1 MKQRLVIALS
11 FLSMLVLFIS
21 CQTVNTNRLP
31 LWESNNTR
39 NKTIVISDL
48 HLGIDDSYTETL
60 ENRAYLVEFLQRL
73 QSTKDVKELVIAG
86 DFLDAWYLPVFY
98 PSYTDENEFYKGVIA
113 NNKEVI
119 AELNKV
125 IKSGIALIYVP
136 GNHDLT
142 LEANVLKEAIPSIQI
157 VSDEQG
163 LGTYYTGNNKEIVIE
178 HGHRY
183 DIFSAPD
190 KITNEELCGN
200 KNNTILPAGYIYAR
214 YAATW
219 VIEGRPAVAK
229 DLPVITQVPDKTN
242 IDQFSAYI
250 YYSVLKQV
258 STRMTPKEDLNEKI
272 FKLHIAGFD
281 DDYSYLDFYPV
292 TQADGTISANKLFKN
307 IQRTWQDRQIQN
319 NVKVSNSFI
328 QAVAGANNWDYY
340 FDQAK
345 IQYLEN
351 PNEKVDIVI
360 FGHTHVPSYYTTEEG
375 KLYVNS
381 GTWVDHN
388 TDFPEAT
395 RTFVVVE
402 SGKKDLAEIYSYL
415 EDGTLQ
421 DLKPIVSK

>member
-163 LGTYYTGNNKEIVIE
+163 LGTYYTGNSKEIVIE

-190 KITNEELCGN
+190 KIT
-200 KNNTILPAGYIYAR
+200 P
-214 YAATW
+214 
-219 VIEGRPAVAK
+219 
-229 DLPVITQVPDKTN
+229 
-242 IDQFSAYI
+242 S
-250 YYSVLKQV
+250 
-258 STRMTPKEDLNEKI
+258 
-272 FKLHIAGFD
+272 
-281 DDYSYLDFYPV
+281 LDF
-292 TQADGTISANKLFKN
+292 
-307 IQRTWQDRQIQN
+307 
-319 NVKVSNSFI
+319 
-328 QAVAGANNWDYY
+328 
-340 FDQAK
+340 
-345 IQYLEN
+345 
-351 PNEKVDIVI
+351 
-360 FGHTHVPSYYTTEEG
+360 
-375 KLYVNS
+375 
-381 GTWVDHN
+381 N
-388 TDFPEAT
+388 T
-395 RTFVVVE
+395 RNH
-402 SGKKDLAEIYSYL
+402 
-415 EDGTLQ
+415 
-421 DLKPIVSK
+421 